1 MRMGRYSSLI
11 AEKIGLSAN
20 EVQNILYA
28 SPMHDVGK
36 IEIPDSILMKPG
48 KLTDEEF
55 EIMKTHSTI
64 GANLLAYSKSEILQ
78 VAEEIAV
85 SHHEKWNGKGYPQG
99 LAGENIP
106 LVGRIVGLADVFDA
120 LTSKLPYKD
129 PFSVEKAID
138 IIKQERG
145 EHFDPHMVDVFLE
158 NIDEILQI
166 KEEVSSVEGMLCY
179 PMPNVG
185 KIGRRGS

>member
-36 IEIPDSILMKPG
+36 IGIPDSILMKPG

-78 VAEEIAV
+78 VAEEIAI
-85 SHHEKWNGKGYPQG
+85 SHHEKWNGKGYPHKG
-99 LAGENIP
+99 S
-106 LVGRIVGLADVFDA
+106 LVRISL
-120 LTSKLPYKD
+120 
-129 PFSVEKAID
+129 
-138 IIKQERG
+138 
-145 EHFDPHMVDVFLE
+145 
-158 NIDEILQI
+158 
-166 KEEVSSVEGMLCY
+166 
-179 PMPNVG
+179 
-185 KIGRRGS
+185 